1 MSIFNNLKETISE
14 EINNTINSF
23 KPKNR
28 IKCPICDRNMIYE
41 TSKCCNECRQKILA
55 DTKLMADYIARLEY
69 DISKGYKK
77 LEPYLSRYELIIETH
92 RKMRVNKKY
101 IENYIEI
108 MKPETMDEV
117 KKIYYK
123 RIKDMIEE
131 KKSVL
136 IYQFETT
143 GEMKFFN
150 QLKKLRDEIL
160 EMQIKYPQFKDC
172 LEHEDIQHYISHYK

>member
-1 MSIFNNLKETISE
+1 MSLLTIIKEKVKEYDEKHFKMCPVCDKEKIL
-14 EINNTINSF
+14 INEN
-23 KPKNR
+23 
-28 IKCPICDRNMIYE
+28 
-41 TSKCCNECRQKILA
+41 CCKECQQKILA
-55 DTKLMADYIARLEY
+55 DTKLMSEYIARLEY

-77 LEPYLSRYELIIETH
+77 LEPYLSRYELILETH

-108 MKPETMDEV
+108 MKPETMEEV
-117 KKIYYK
+117 KEIYYK
-123 RIKDMIEE
+123 RIKDTIEE

-172 LEHEDIQHYISHYK
+172 LEHEDLQHYISHYK